1 MRNLTIIML
10 SSLLLFGCSTFKTN
24 KSSLQVEPR
33 KGSPVVYI
41 HPFAENYQEASVG
54 ALPFMVPSNFS
65 EKGSLGVSALFKDVM
80 LGKRLFRTIKQL
92 TTPYGNYEEAIA
104 IGNRAG
110 VDLVLAG
117 RINYAISGT
126 ELGGA
131 RVEVS
136 VRFLDVHTGNT
147 VWYIE
152 QTMDQPMDYPN
163 VDMITRFIES
173 FNPPPI
179 RRSAG
184 APAVPNMLAK
194 IAVDMTEVM
203 AGAQTVSRR

>member
-1 MRNLTIIML
+1 ML
-10 SSLLLFGCSTFKTN
+10 VGCSFKSD
-24 KSSLQVEPR
+24 KSSLHVPAT

-41 HPFAENYQEASVG
+41 HPFAENYQEAKVA
-54 ALPFMVPSNFS
+54 ALPFLVPSNMS
-65 EKGSLGVSALFKDVM
+65 ENEGVRVSALFKDVM
-80 LGKRLFRTIKQL
+80 LGKRLFRTVRQIQE
-92 TTPYGNYEEAIA
+92 PYRNFEEAIE
-104 IGNRAG
+104 IGKQAG

-136 VRFLDVHTGNT
+136 VRFLNVQTGNT

-152 QTMDQPMDYPN
+152 QTMDQPMDYPK
-163 VDMITRFIES
+163 VDMLTRFIES

-194 IAVDMTEVM
+194 IAVDMVNVM

>member
-1 MRNLTIIML
+1 M
-10 SSLLLFGCSTFKTN
+10 
-24 KSSLQVEPR
+24 EPR

-41 HPFAENYQEASVG
+41 HPFAENYQEATVG
-54 ALPFMVPSNFS
+54 ALPFLVPFNFS
-65 EKGSLGVSALFKDVM
+65 ERGSFGVSALFKDVM
-80 LGKRLFRTIKQL
+80 LGKRLFKTVRQITV
-92 TTPYGNYEEAIA
+92 PYGSYEEAIEA
-104 IGNRAG
+104 GKQAG

-117 RINYAISGT
+117 RINYAIEGT

-152 QTMDQPMDYPN
+152 QTMDQPMDYPK
-163 VDMITRFIES
+163 VDMLTRFIES

-179 RRSAG
+179 RPSAG

-194 IAVDMTEVM
+194 IAVDMTNVM

>member
-1 MRNLTIIML
+1 MRNLLIIL
-10 SSLLLFGCSTFKTN
+10 VAFVALAGCSLKSN
-24 KSSLQVEPR
+24 KSSLQVPAT

-41 HPFAENYQEASVG
+41 HPFSENYQEAKVAS
-54 ALPFMVPSNFS
+54 LPFLVPANMN
-65 EKGSLGVSALFKDVM
+65 EKEGVRVSALFKDVM
-80 LGKRLFRTIKQL
+80 LGKRLFRTVKQVQE
-92 TTPYGNYEEAIA
+92 PYRSFEEAIE
-104 IGNRAG
+104 IGKRAG
-110 VDLVLAG
+110 ADLVLVG

-136 VRFLDVHTGNT
+136 IRFLNVETGNT

-152 QTMDQPMDYPN
+152 QTMDQPMDYPK
-163 VDMITRFIES
+163 VDILTRFIES
-173 FNPPPI
+173 FNPPPV

-194 IAVDMTEVM
+194 IAVDMVNVM
-203 AGAQTVSRR
+203 EGAQVVSRR